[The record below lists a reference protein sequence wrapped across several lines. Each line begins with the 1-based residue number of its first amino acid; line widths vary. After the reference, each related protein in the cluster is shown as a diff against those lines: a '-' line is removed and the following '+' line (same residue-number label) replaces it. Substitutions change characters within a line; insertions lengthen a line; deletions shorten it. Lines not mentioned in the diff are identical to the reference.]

1 MGLCSP
7 SDSAGMDLCNNP
19 INKDMFASYDWGIPD
34 QNFNLHSSLAH
45 EEKQEVANIRI
56 SISKGKKEMSKE
68 KATDKKFCGDCGEAI
83 KVKAEL
89 CPHCGVRQ
97 TKVGTKSKMSAALLA
112 LFLGGLGAH
121 KFYLGRKGWGIAY
134 LLMFWTA
141 IPAMIAFIEFIILLC
156 TSEEIFNEKYN

>member
-1 MGLCSP
+1 MPDSSMGLCSP

-68 KATDKKFCGDCGEAI
+68 KATDEKFCGD
-83 KVKAEL
+83 
-89 CPHCGVRQ
+89 CGVRQ
-97 TKVGTKSKMSAALLA
+97 TKVDTKSKMSAALLA
-112 LFLGGLGAH
+112 LFLCSLVV
-121 KFYLGRKGWGIAY
+121 LV
-134 LLMFWTA
+134 L
-141 IPAMIAFIEFIILLC
+141 
-156 TSEEIFNEKYN
+156 TSSI

>member
-1 MGLCSP
+1 MPDSSMGLCSP

-68 KATDKKFCGDCGEAI
+68 KATDEKFCGD
-83 KVKAEL
+83 
-89 CPHCGVRQ
+89 CGVRQ
-97 TKVGTKSKMSAALLA
+97 TKVDTKSKMSAALLA

-156 TSEEIFNEKYN
+156 TSEESFNEKYN